1 MILDGIKEIFIPD
14 KDAIQADFDDMIE
27 SIENK
32 LGLTTE
38 SIEILTENI
47 VEVPVSDERSEY
59 ALPGVGTF
67 SLTFMDTGFLRDA
80 IAYFRPLIRGF
91 IFLLLI
97 FFNYKQVLT
106 FIGQDPSIAHNAQQD
121 YQSWKEES
129 K

>member
-47 VEVPVSDERSEY
+47 VEVPVSDERSE
-59 ALPGVGTF
+59 
-67 SLTFMDTGFLRDA
+67 
-80 IAYFRPLIRGF
+80 
-91 IFLLLI
+91 
-97 FFNYKQVLT
+97 Q
-106 FIGQDPSIAHNAQQD
+106 
-121 YQSWKEES
+121 
-129 K
+129 